1 VTRADPCAEWRN
13 NPFFVLELEAD
24 ASRLEV
30 ERAGQR
36 LLGLLAI
43 GAQGADE
50 YQTPFGPAR
59 RDADTVRQALSRLRD
74 PLQRVRC
81 ELWANVNLPP
91 LAAPESGESLTA
103 PWEIGARAL
112 GWRQP

>member
-1 VTRADPCAEWRN
+1 MTRADPCAGWRN
-13 NPFFVLELEAD
+13 NPFFVLELKTD

-30 ERAGQR
+30 ERAAQR
-36 LLGLLAI
+36 LLGLLTI

-81 ELWANVNLPP
+81 ELWAKVNVSP
-91 LAAPESGESLTA
+91 LATPETGESLTA
-103 PWEIGARAL
+103 AWEVGARAL
-112 GWRQP
+112 GWGRS

>member
-1 VTRADPCAEWRN
+1 MTRADPFAAWRN
-13 NPFFVLELEAD
+13 NPFFVLELKTD
-24 ASRLEV
+24 ASRLDV
-30 ERAGQR
+30 ERAAQR

-59 RDADTVRQALSRLRD
+59 RDADSVRQALGRLRD

-81 ELWANVNLPP
+81 ELWANVPP
-91 LAAPESGESLTA
+91 PVAPEATEALTA
-103 PWEIGARAL
+103 PWEVGARAL
-112 GWRQP
+112 GWGQP